1 MLGRVEIDIAQGDNA
16 AARAQLAALPAS
28 QITSINMQRR
38 VALAQLQLGDI
49 TAAARTFN
57 RITPQAKAQPP
68 SMESAMV
75 LRDAAAF
82 QAQTGEPQRA
92 LETYKEA
99 MVAAAITP
107 VLPQDNDTF
116 TRLTRN
122 DEKDDWLKR
131 GVRSDAAELYRQQD
145 LNVTLAHDYWG
156 VERDWRLLRS
166 EGAYHDASGGCALV
180 GRTGVLSY

>member
-1 MLGRVEIDIAQGDNA
+1 MQSNQVLESANRLRDSGKEREAEALLRQQPPSTRIALTLADWAQQRGDNAAARAAYDAVLAREPGNVDAMLGRVEIDIAQGDNA

-107 VLPQDNDTF
+107 VRPLDN
-116 TRLTRN
+116 
-122 DEKDDWLKR
+122 
-131 GVRSDAAELYRQQD
+131 
-145 LNVTLAHDYWG
+145 
-156 VERDWRLLRS
+156 
-166 EGAYHDASGGCALV
+166 
-180 GRTGVLSY
+180 